1 MILTQCAV
9 CATDLGLTRG
19 KKCGRCSTR
28 YCGAECQKQHWE
40 QRGHDQL
47 CKKIKKSGGAEQ
59 YNANKKY
66 TEAVTAAAETCAED
80 TKGQTCYICTQALH
94 WKTKEGLVR
103 MCACRGTAGFAH
115 VSCLVEQAKILYAEA
130 EENNLGAKVRGE
142 KWARW
147 YSCSLCEQDYHGV
160 VRTALGW
167 ACWKTYVGRP
177 ERDTARRNAMQQLG
191 NGLHDTTNHEDALSV
206 REATLSMERRLGAS
220 EESVLVAQSNL
231 AITYSFLGRREE
243 ALRMRRDIYA
253 GFLKLKGEEHVDFLG
268 AACNYANSLRVLKR
282 YQQAKAVLRRTMP
295 VARRVLGESNGLT
308 IRLRWNYAWALYA
321 DDDATLDHL
330 REAVTTLEDTAS
342 IARRVLGGSNP
353 LTEDIEVKLRDASD
367 ALAAREMPVRG
378 DA

>member
-1 MILTQCAV
+1 
-9 CATDLGLTRG
+9 
-19 KKCGRCSTR
+19 
-28 YCGAECQKQHWE
+28 
-40 QRGHDQL
+40 
-47 CKKIKKSGGAEQ
+47 
-59 YNANKKY
+59 
-66 TEAVTAAAETCAED
+66 
-80 TKGQTCYICTQALH
+80 
-94 WKTKEGLVR
+94 
-103 MCACRGTAGFAH
+103 
-115 VSCLVEQAKILYAEA
+115 
-130 EENNLGAKVRGE
+130 
-142 KWARW
+142 
-147 YSCSLCEQDYHGV
+147 
-160 VRTALGW
+160 
-167 ACWKTYVGRP
+167 
-177 ERDTARRNAMQQLG
+177 MQQLG

-220 EESVLVAQSNL
+220 AESILVAQSNL

>member
-1 MILTQCAV
+1 V
-9 CATDLGLTRG
+9 
-19 KKCGRCSTR
+19 
-28 YCGAECQKQHWE
+28 
-40 QRGHDQL
+40 
-47 CKKIKKSGGAEQ
+47 
-59 YNANKKY
+59 
-66 TEAVTAAAETCAED
+66 
-80 TKGQTCYICTQALH
+80 
-94 WKTKEGLVR
+94 
-103 MCACRGTAGFAH
+103 AC
-115 VSCLVEQAKILYAEA
+115 
-130 EENNLGAKVRGE
+130 
-142 KWARW
+142 
-147 YSCSLCEQDYHGV
+147 
-160 VRTALGW
+160 ALGW
-167 ACWKTYVGRP
+167 ACWKTYLGRP
-177 ERDTARRNAMQQLG
+177 EADRVLSSAMSLLG
-191 NGLHDTTNHEDALSV
+191 VGLSDAKHHEDALSV